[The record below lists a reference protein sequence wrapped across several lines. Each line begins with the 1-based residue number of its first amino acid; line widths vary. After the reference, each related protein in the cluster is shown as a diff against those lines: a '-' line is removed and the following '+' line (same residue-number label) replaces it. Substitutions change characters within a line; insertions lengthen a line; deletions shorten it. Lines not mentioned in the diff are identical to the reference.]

1 MNDKEII
8 ELLDS
13 IDHLLEAEDYETIK
27 VLLGDVKQNITASK
41 DKSAEY
47 VDNLVDELK

>member
-1 MNDKEII
+1 MEVNYTKKE
-8 ELLDS
+8 L
-13 IDHLLEAEDYETIK
+13 
-27 VLLGDVKQNITASK
+27 TASK